1 MMIYKP
7 EGARVHI
14 KAWIDRDV
22 YFADEAMVKQLE
34 VIANLPFV
42 HHHVGLSADGH
53 LGYGMPIGGIA
64 AFDGVV
70 VPYAVGKDVSCGVR
84 FIRTSI
90 NARSITRES
99 VQELLDCI
107 KKVVPHGV
115 GKYHKEPQDV
125 SGLRKF
131 TGLIYTSVSIKAIED
146 KLPYYL
152 GTLGGNN
159 HFIELQIDTNGYLCI
174 MIHSGSRKLGSD
186 ICDHYHTIAQKLN
199 AKWYSTVPKELA
211 FLPIDSS
218 EGQAYIREME
228 FAMVF
233 AELNRKLMMQKACGV
248 LAEKFGTIEFT
259 DEIDVNHNYARM
271 ENHFGK
277 NVMVHRKGA
286 TSAREG
292 ELGLIPGDQGSAS
305 YIVKGKGNLDS
316 FKSCTHG
323 AGRAMSCT
331 AAEASLDFDEEVA
344 KLDAKGIAHTIT
356 SKKKLAESI
365 SAYKDIGVV
374 MANQTDLVDIE
385 MELRPL
391 GCIKS

>member
-14 KAWIDRDV
+14 KAWLDRDA

-42 HHHVGLSADGH
+42 YHHVGLSADGH

-84 FIRTSI
+84 FIRTNI
-90 NARSITRES
+90 IARGITRES
-99 VQELLDCI
+99 VQELIDYI

-125 SGLRKF
+125 SGLHKF
-131 TGLIYTSVSIKAIED
+131 TGLIYTSVAIKAIED

-152 GTLGGNN
+152 GTLGGGN

-174 MIHSGSRKLGSD
+174 MIHSGSRKLGGD
-186 ICDHYHTIAQKLN
+186 ICDHYHKLAQKIN
-199 AKWYSTVPKELA
+199 AKWYSSVPKELA
-211 FLPIDSS
+211 FLPTDSA

-233 AELNRKLMMQKACGV
+233 AKLNRKLMMQKACDV
-248 LAEKFGTIEFT
+248 LVEKFGAIEFT
-259 DEIDVNHNYARM
+259 DELDVNHNYARM

-305 YIVKGKGNLDS
+305 YIVKGKGNPDS
-316 FKSCTHG
+316 FNSCSHG

-331 AAEASLDFDEEVA
+331 AAEETLDFDEEVA
-344 KLDAKGIAHTIT
+344 KLDAKGIAHSIT
-356 SKKKLAESI
+356 SKKKLAEAV
-365 SAYKDIGVV
+365 SAYKNIEDV
-374 MANQTDLVDIE
+374 MANQTDLVDVE
-385 MELRPL
+385 MELTPL
-391 GCIKS
+391 GVIKG